1 MTGNYTVAAWINPDD
16 IADAYKGI
24 MGTRNGSTNGF
35 GLILRNNSTNDLYF
49 HSAGVS
55 KYSNYPIAEDGTRKH
70 VAYVRNGGS
79 GTFYVNGVAVANVT
93 GAAINDGGVLHIGG
107 YGSSDTTSRFDGKID
122 EPRIY
127 NRALSA
133 DEISTLYRSNLSKIN
148 TTQRNFS
155 YTTLG
160 LSDGTYIYS

>member
-1 MTGNYTVAAWINPDD
+1 M
-16 IADAYKGI
+16 
-24 MGTRNGSTNGF
+24 
-35 GLILRNNSTNDLYF
+35 YF
-49 HSAGVS
+49 YSAGVS

-79 GTFYVNGVAVANVT
+79 GTFYINGVAVANVT

-127 NRALSA
+127 NRALSSG
-133 DEISTLYRSNLSKIN
+133 EIMTIYSSNLSKVS
-148 TTQRNFS
+148 TTQRNLS
-155 YTTLG
+155 YSTLG
-160 LSDGTYIYS
+160 LSDGTYTYT